1 MNIPR
6 LCARHPVSVLMIYA
20 AFILTGVISISK
32 LEINLYPEINI
43 PVASVI
49 TDCEGLPD
57 KDIETMITSPL
68 ENALSSVKGIKEI
81 SSVSKEGISSVTL
94 KFGWEADINRTGA
107 EIREKIDTVYPILP
121 ANSKKPLLIFK
132 DLSDSPL
139 LTIALTPSKGK
150 SISDISGIVETELKS
165 RILSIKGVSEVN
177 ISGISEKEIK
187 IDVDYPSLIN
197 TGLSLNEFS
206 ETVASSVFSFPA
218 GKVYEGIHEYR
229 VTAETDIKNIRDLKN
244 IPLPGRGG
252 LKTGD
257 IADIYEGEKEKSSW
271 FHADAKPCIGLEIIK
286 SGNSGMLNVSQR
298 LKESLDILKDL
309 FKNDFT
315 IQIIEDS
322 SIPLQNSLKELLLA
336 IAAGIISASL
346 VLVYIFR
353 NRKISLIVI
362 SSLPSSMFMVFTF
375 MFFAGI
381 SINII
386 SLLALVIGIGM
397 VFDNTIVVLE
407 KLLDKKP
414 LSWEETGDIVSGT
427 VLSVSGSTATTI
439 LIFLPLLFVSGI
451 AGKLF
456 RDLAVTVIAFITVSA
471 FAAMTITPALYILM
485 NIQKENTAE
494 RGKLIK
500 YLKSVYIK
508 YLGIGGKN
516 ILFLTILFLLPLF
529 LLLPV
534 EKETIPSGSDKK
546 ITAVVTFPPG
556 LLLSEYSDKASVIEK
571 ILLASEW
578 IEKVHVKGG
587 VEAKSPV
594 DRGSENKSINKAF
607 FFISGKK
614 KFSGD
619 TDDFRTSVS
628 SLFSS
633 LDVDAEIKRND
644 SFLDKLTDKNQQTRI
659 LITSDEREKA
669 GEAAREISSLLL
681 EKGLAEKISGNHL
694 KDNPG
699 YTIRFLKDGLSETGI
714 TASDMGMILLN
725 AVRGSVAASLD
736 TGEERDTDIRIRY
749 KKEYTDSPDKII
761 ALKTPVEGG
770 LLDSS
775 SLAAV
780 EFKKNYQSLTRH
792 NRKPSFILNI
802 SRLPGKEKEMK
813 FFFDNYIK
821 NSVEIKSDALSSETY
836 SETGWL
842 FLFAVLLVYLIL
854 GAQFESFIIP
864 LFLMFTIPLSVSGS
878 LLLLFISGSSLN
890 ISSFLG
896 ILILTGT
903 TVNTAILLFAEVKGE
918 GSTIKEGAEKRFIP
932 IIATLATT
940 VTALLPAAFSK
951 GSPLQSCASLSL
963 IGGLLA
969 GGVSVFLLFPFIFR
983 NISLKQENKIGSL

>member
-1 MNIPR
+1 M
-6 LCARHPVSVLMIYA
+6 
-20 AFILTGVISISK
+20 
-32 LEINLYPEINI
+32 
-43 PVASVI
+43 
-49 TDCEGLPD
+49 
-57 KDIETMITSPL
+57 
-68 ENALSSVKGIKEI
+68 
-81 SSVSKEGISSVTL
+81 
-94 KFGWEADINRTGA
+94 
-107 EIREKIDTVYPILP
+107 
-121 ANSKKPLLIFK
+121 
-132 DLSDSPL
+132 
-139 LTIALTPSKGK
+139 
-150 SISDISGIVETELKS
+150 
-165 RILSIKGVSEVN
+165 
-177 ISGISEKEIK
+177 
-187 IDVDYPSLIN
+187 
-197 TGLSLNEFS
+197 
-206 ETVASSVFSFPA
+206 
-218 GKVYEGIHEYR
+218 
-229 VTAETDIKNIRDLKN
+229 
-244 IPLPGRGG
+244 
-252 LKTGD
+252 
-257 IADIYEGEKEKSSW
+257 
-271 FHADAKPCIGLEIIK
+271 
-286 SGNSGMLNVSQR
+286 
-298 LKESLDILKDL
+298 
-309 FKNDFT
+309 
-315 IQIIEDS
+315 
-322 SIPLQNSLKELLLA
+322 
-336 IAAGIISASL
+336 
-346 VLVYIFR
+346 
-353 NRKISLIVI
+353 
-362 SSLPSSMFMVFTF
+362 
-375 MFFAGI
+375 
-381 SINII
+381 
-386 SLLALVIGIGM
+386 
-397 VFDNTIVVLE
+397 
-407 KLLDKKP
+407 
-414 LSWEETGDIVSGT
+414 
-427 VLSVSGSTATTI
+427 
-439 LIFLPLLFVSGI
+439 
-451 AGKLF
+451 
-456 RDLAVTVIAFITVSA
+456 
-471 FAAMTITPALYILM
+471 
-485 NIQKENTAE
+485 
-494 RGKLIK
+494 
-500 YLKSVYIK
+500 
-508 YLGIGGKN
+508 
-516 ILFLTILFLLPLF
+516 
-529 LLLPV
+529 
-534 EKETIPSGSDKK
+534 
-546 ITAVVTFPPG
+546 
-556 LLLSEYSDKASVIEK
+556 
-571 ILLASEW
+571 
-578 IEKVHVKGG
+578 
-587 VEAKSPV
+587 
-594 DRGSENKSINKAF
+594 
-607 FFISGKK
+607 
-614 KFSGD
+614 
-619 TDDFRTSVS
+619 
-628 SLFSS
+628 
-633 LDVDAEIKRND
+633 DAEIKRND

-802 SRLPGKEKEMK
+802 SRLPEKEKEMK